1 MKLYVVHDQIAN
13 EDVSCFF
20 MQNEATLRRSF
31 LDCLAD
37 VKNGKGR
44 KPGFL
49 RDGFSL
55 YEYDHCDPDS
65 DSSVQIKRAAIVL
78 KSETVCDW
86 ILQKEI
92 EMLDLLPELRNED

>member
-31 LDCLAD
+31 LDCLED

-55 YEYDHCDPDS
+55 YEYEKGNDS
-65 DSSVQIKRAAIVL
+65 DW
-78 KSETVCDW
+78 EMT
-86 ILQKEI
+86 KEI
-92 EMLDLLPELRNED
+92 EMLDLLPELRNEG

>member
-31 LDCLAD
+31 LDCLED

-55 YEYDHCDPDS
+55 YEYEKGNDS
-65 DSSVQIKRAAIVL
+65 DWKM
-78 KSETVCDW
+78 T
-86 ILQKEI
+86 KEI

>member
-31 LDCLAD
+31 LDCLESC
-37 VKNGKGR
+37 KNGKGR

-55 YEYDHCDPDS
+55 YEYERSAD
-65 DSSVQIKRAAIVL
+65 L
-78 KSETVCDW
+78 NWEMT
-86 ILQKEI
+86 KEI
-92 EMLDLLPELRNED
+92 EMLDLLPELRNDD

>member
-20 MQNEATLRRSF
+20 MQNEFTLERSF
-31 LDCLAD
+31 RDCLED

-49 RDGFSL
+49 RDGFSI
-55 YEYDHCDPDS
+55 YEYEHGNGHPEDS
-65 DSSVQIKRAAIVL
+65 KGNS
-78 KSETVCDW
+78 DW
-86 ILQKEI
+86 ILVKEI
-92 EMLDLLPELRNED
+92 EMLDLLPELRNEE

>member
-31 LDCLAD
+31 LDCLED
-37 VKNGKGR
+37 VKNGKGG

-65 DSSVQIKRAAIVL
+65 DG
-78 KSETVCDW
+78 SEAVCDW

-92 EMLDLLPELRNED
+92 EMLDLLPELRDAE

>member
-31 LDCLAD
+31 LDCLED

-55 YEYDHCDPDS
+55 YEYEKVNDS
-65 DSSVQIKRAAIVL
+65 DW
-78 KSETVCDW
+78 EMT
-86 ILQKEI
+86 KEI
-92 EMLDLLPELRNED
+92 EMVDLLHED

>member
-1 MKLYVVHDQIAN
+1 MKLYVVHDKIAN
-13 EDVSCFF
+13 EDVRCFF

-55 YEYDHCDPDS
+55 YEYDRNS
-65 DSSVQIKRAAIVL
+65 DL
-78 KSETVCDW
+78 DW
-86 ILQKEI
+86 CMTKEI

>member
-13 EDVSCFF
+13 ENVSCFF

-31 LDCLAD
+31 LDCLED
-37 VKNGKGR
+37 VKKGNGR

-55 YEYDHCDPDS
+55 YEYEQNS
-65 DSSVQIKRAAIVL
+65 DL
-78 KSETVCDW
+78 DW
-86 ILQKEI
+86 CMIKEI
-92 EMLDLLPELRNED
+92 EMFDLLPELRNED

>member
-20 MQNEATLRRSF
+20 MQNEATLERSF
-31 LDCLAD
+31 RDCLED
-37 VKNGKGR
+37 VKNGKVM

-49 RDGFSL
+49 RDGFSI
-55 YEYDHCDPDS
+55 YEYEPGNADPDNS
-65 DSSVQIKRAAIVL
+65 KGNS
-78 KSETVCDW
+78 DW
-86 ILQKEI
+86 ILVKEI

>member
-1 MKLYVVHDQIAN
+1 MKLYVVHDKIAN

-31 LDCLAD
+31 LDCLED

-49 RDGFSL
+49 RDGFTL
-55 YEYDHCDPDS
+55 YEYDHCDPLS
-65 DSSVQIKRAAIVL
+65 DC
-78 KSETVCDW
+78 SESICDW
-86 ILQKEI
+86 ILQEEI
-92 EMLDLLPELRNED
+92 EMFDLLPELRNED

>member
-13 EDVSCFF
+13 ENVSCFF
-20 MQNEATLRRSF
+20 MPNEATLRRSF

-37 VKNGKGR
+37 VKSGQGR

-55 YEYDHCDPDS
+55 YEYEQDS
-65 DSSVQIKRAAIVL
+65 DL
-78 KSETVCDW
+78 DW
-86 ILQKEI
+86 KMTKEI

>member
-1 MKLYVVHDQIAN
+1 MKLYVVHDKIAN

-31 LDCLAD
+31 LDCLED

-55 YEYDHCDPDS
+55 YEFAHCDPSS
-65 DSSVQIKRAAIVL
+65 DG
-78 KSETVCDW
+78 SEAVCDW
-86 ILQKEI
+86 ILQREI
-92 EMLDLLPELRNED
+92 GLLDLLPELRNED

>member
-20 MQNEATLRRSF
+20 MQNEATLTRSF
-31 LDCLAD
+31 HDCLED

-49 RDGFSL
+49 RDGFSI
-55 YEYDHCDPDS
+55 YEYERGNAQPEDFKGNS
-65 DSSVQIKRAAIVL
+65 
-78 KSETVCDW
+78 DW
-86 ILQKEI
+86 ILVKEI
-92 EMLDLLPELRNED
+92 EMLELLPELRNEE

>member
-31 LDCLAD
+31 LDCLED

-65 DSSVQIKRAAIVL
+65 DG
-78 KSETVCDW
+78 SEAVCDW

-92 EMLDLLPELRNED
+92 EMLDLLPELRDAE

>member
-31 LDCLAD
+31 LDCLED

-55 YEYDHCDPDS
+55 YEYQQNCD
-65 DSSVQIKRAAIVL
+65 L
-78 KSETVCDW
+78 DW
-86 ILQKEI
+86 CMTKEI
-92 EMLDLLPELRNED
+92 EMLDLLPELRNEE

>member
-31 LDCLAD
+31 LDCLED
-37 VKNGKGR
+37 CKNGKGR

-55 YEYDHCDPDS
+55 YEYEQ
-65 DSSVQIKRAAIVL
+65 SVDL
-78 KSETVCDW
+78 NWEMT
-86 ILQKEI
+86 KEI
-92 EMLDLLPELRNED
+92 EMLDLLPELRNDD

>member
-31 LDCLAD
+31 LDCLED

-65 DSSVQIKRAAIVL
+65 DG
-78 KSETVCDW
+78 SEAVCDW

-92 EMLDLLPELRNED
+92 EMLDLLPELRNAE

>member
-20 MQNEATLRRSF
+20 MQNEATLERSF
-31 LDCLAD
+31 KDCFED

-49 RDGFSL
+49 RDGFSI
-55 YEYDHCDPDS
+55 YEYEHGNVCPEDS
-65 DSSVQIKRAAIVL
+65 
-78 KSETVCDW
+78 KSHSDW
-86 ILQKEI
+86 ILVKEI

>member
-1 MKLYVVHDQIAN
+1 MKLYVVHDKIAN

-31 LDCLAD
+31 LDCLED

-55 YEYDHCDPDS
+55 YEYEQGNGLDWKI
-65 DSSVQIKRAAIVL
+65 IK
-78 KSETVCDW
+78 
-86 ILQKEI
+86 QI
-92 EMLDLLPELRNED
+92 EMLDLLPELRNEE

>member
-13 EDVSCFF
+13 ENVSCFF

-31 LDCLAD
+31 LDCLGD

-55 YEYDHCDPDS
+55 YEYEQNS
-65 DSSVQIKRAAIVL
+65 DL
-78 KSETVCDW
+78 DW
-86 ILQKEI
+86 CMIKEI
-92 EMLDLLPELRNED
+92 EMLDLLPELRNDD

>member
-31 LDCLAD
+31 LDCLED
-37 VKNGKGR
+37 CKNGKGR

-55 YEYDHCDPDS
+55 YEYEQSAD
-65 DSSVQIKRAAIVL
+65 L
-78 KSETVCDW
+78 NWEMT
-86 ILQKEI
+86 KEI
-92 EMLDLLPELRNED
+92 EMLDLLPELRNDD

>member
-31 LDCLAD
+31 LDCLED
-37 VKNGKGR
+37 VKNGRGR

-55 YEYDHCDPDS
+55 LEY
-65 DSSVQIKRAAIVL
+65 IKGNEDWVL
-78 KSETVCDW
+78 D
-86 ILQKEI
+86 KEI
-92 EMLDLLPELRNED
+92 EMLDLLPELRNEE

>member
-31 LDCLAD
+31 LDCLED
-37 VKNGKGR
+37 VKNEKGR

-55 YEYDHCDPDS
+55 YEYEQDAD
-65 DSSVQIKRAAIVL
+65 L
-78 KSETVCDW
+78 DW
-86 ILQKEI
+86 CMTKEI